1 MDYPEE
7 DVVDVIFSDSEI
19 KIIYEKGGNEIITK
33 DKDGYKKLFDAWLL
47 EQPMFISDI
56 YKTQM
61 RDLSFGSRN
70 NQASVNNLNNF
81 LVESNKTEVIKF
93 INYMRK
99 RDLTFEKQKWIKIK
113 ELSNS
118 NGGNI
123 NF

>member
-118 NGGNI
+118 NGGI
-123 NF
+123 